1 MVILRQRAGLPEVG
15 GSHSPESG
23 RARHVYD
30 SATLKMDSSNPN
42 GAQNDQD
49 RPKDSVGL
57 GKPKTRSSP
66 KPQFRKEVQVKAWVP
81 KELREAIG
89 RAARRS
95 GLTQEDW
102 IVTQLYKGLEIETPL
117 IAKRSEPKSLI
128 FAGLSGPSR
137 TKKSPVTLRLEPTLE
152 EAMRESVREAGVKQN
167 DWIRAAIVSA
177 LQAGLDVQAILEPA
191 AGEESD
197 FS

>member
-1 MVILRQRAGLPEVG
+1 MPAVG
-15 GSHSPESG
+15 GSHSPESD

-30 SATLKMDSSNPN
+30 SAALKMDNSNSN
-42 GAQNDQD
+42 GRQNDQD

-57 GKPKTRSSP
+57 GKPKTRLSP
-66 KPQFRKEVQVKAWVP
+66 KPQFRKEVQVKAWVS

-102 IVTQLYKGLEIETPL
+102 IVTQLYKGLEIAPPHVT
-117 IAKRSEPKSLI
+117 KRSAPKPLN

-137 TKKSPVTLRLEPTLE
+137 TKKFPVTLRLEPPLE

-167 DWIRAAIVSA
+167 DWIRAAIVGA
-177 LQAGLDVQAILEPA
+177 LQAGLDVQAILEPSA
-191 AGEESD
+191 DEESD
-197 FS
+197 IS